1 MIKQLSIL
9 VSNRPGQLEKV
20 TEVMMEVG
28 VNCLSISTYDAA
40 DFGVLQLI
48 VDKPDELS
56 QALEQQGYSLLVR
69 SVIAVAM
76 ENEIG
81 YLNKILKTL
90 RDANVNIDC
99 VYSFVSKKLMKPV
112 LVFRAEDADV
122 VENRLKTSGFTILKS
137 IENLMD

>member
-1 MIKQLSIL
+1 
-9 VSNRPGQLEKV
+9 
-20 TEVMMEVG
+20 MEVG

-122 VENRLKTSGFTILKS
+122 VENRLKASGFTILKS